1 MSSDILALSL
11 DELAHA
17 IRSGKIGSVEATRAV
32 IAALDGRGRALNATA
47 LLWPERAL
55 ELAAAC
61 DAERAKG
68 RLRGALHGVPMAHK
82 DMFYREGQ
90 VAGQG
95 SRIRGT
101 YVASRTAAVLQRL
114 DLVGAIDV
122 GRLNMVEFALGV
134 TGHNNH
140 TDTPKNAHDLERI
153 TGGSTSGGSTA
164 VAAGLIP
171 ATLGSDTGGSIRI
184 PASFCGLVGLK
195 PTYGL
200 VSRAGAMPLS
210 FSLDHI
216 GPLARTTRDV
226 ATMLQAIAG
235 HDPDD
240 TTTSRRPVPAY
251 HAGLERGV
259 RGLRLFHAT
268 GGLGCTVDPVI
279 DLAVRD
285 AIARLGQEG
294 ATIAEGSLDKVEA
307 INAIR
312 RLVLMAEC
320 GSVHR
325 DHVAERRSDF
335 VPQTLARMEPGF
347 ALSAVDYLLA
357 QRSRGPALDAFCAA
371 IFSKADLVVLP
382 TCPVQT
388 PRIVDTDTG
397 GDARFVETA
406 NAIGQLIGVFNWLGL
421 PAISVPVG
429 LDSNNM
435 PIGLQIVGRPFA
447 EALVLQA
454 AAAVER
460 SHGPYRP
467 KVFAMAEA

>member
-1 MSSDILALSL
+1 
-11 DELAHA
+11 
-17 IRSGKIGSVEATRAV
+17 
-32 IAALDGRGRALNATA
+32 
-47 LLWPERAL
+47 
-55 ELAAAC
+55 
-61 DAERAKG
+61 
-68 RLRGALHGVPMAHK
+68 
-82 DMFYREGQ
+82 
-90 VAGQG
+90 
-95 SRIRGT
+95 
-101 YVASRTAAVLQRL
+101 
-114 DLVGAIDV
+114 
-122 GRLNMVEFALGV
+122 MVEFALGV

-140 TDTPKNAHDLERI
+140 TRTPKNAHDPERI

-164 VAAGLIP
+164 VAAGLVA

-210 FSLDHI
+210 FSLDHV

-240 TTTSRRPVPAY
+240 TTTSRRAVPAY

-294 ATIAEGSLDKVEA
+294 AEIIEGSLDRVDS

-325 DHVAERRSDF
+325 DHVARRRSDF

-357 QRSRGPALDAFCAA
+357 LRSRGPALDAFCAKV
-371 IFSKADLVVLP
+371 FGQADLVVLP

-388 PRIVDTDTG
+388 PRIADTDTG

-421 PAISVPVG
+421 PAASVPVG
-429 LDSNNM
+429 LDSNRM

-454 AAAVER
+454 AAEVER
-460 SHGPYRP
+460 HHGPYRP
-467 KVFAMAEA
+467 PGFAMAGA